1 MMLQLPGIG
10 KAAADG
16 APARWVLACCGL
28 LLFVHLVLLGF
39 FQVSSLDTWFH
50 LKEGEL
56 YVTTWSF
63 PVQDPF
69 AFTTAGR
76 DWIKYSWLAD
86 VVFYVV
92 YAAAGFS
99 GLVLVRLGI
108 LVVIAWLLY
117 RIVRGCGLNP
127 VAAILLVFV
136 ASLAL
141 RFRLFIRPELFTFLL
156 LLGTLAVLLRLSA
169 SSPWLAYALLPVF
182 VLWVNT
188 HGSYVFGIGLPA
200 LVLLANVLPMAW
212 CVPGWGRLRLDPAR
226 RRHLALTVAALP
238 IAGFLNPQGIGLLLF
253 PFRQNRMIRLTAFPE
268 WMEAWRY
275 PGVDPVW
282 WEPVVILGVVL
293 LAFGAVAWLLLAW
306 ERRLDPVGLGVVL
319 SMGAYAVFRNRA
331 IPYFVLAALPFLA
344 LAIARL
350 AEHLPTK
357 LPAQASRRITQL
369 GVLACLLL
377 LTLSIVDQAFLT
389 RRFPPGFGVAGHVFP
404 EQAAAFMER
413 QRLDGR
419 VFNSYQFGGY
429 LMWRRWPANQVFID
443 GRYDA
448 ILFDEGL
455 LEEYAEAHHV
465 PAALDRLAEKHAF
478 EILILDAEP
487 ASRMEHIQN
496 NPTWARVYW
505 DPVAEVYV
513 RRGRRFTGL
522 VEAREYRLTRATTD
536 LAYLEGYR
544 ADPAAWA
551 QAMAELQ
558 RAVEDNPENV
568 LAWQGL
574 AQEYGAAGPAA
585 LGKRLDALTR
595 ALALLRD
602 NPATGRLHAERAEA
616 LLELGRPAE
625 ADAAAREALR
635 ADGSLLLPHWVLA
648 GVAEGRGAWQD
659 AREQLRTLL
668 ARLDG
673 SHPMRAAV
681 RERLV
686 AAEKQLQAQ
695 SAK

>member
-1 MMLQLPGIG
+1 MMLQLPRNG
-10 KAAADG
+10 KVAADD

-28 LLFVHLVLLGF
+28 LLFVHLILLGF

-56 YVTTWSF
+56 YVTTWSL
-63 PVQDPF
+63 PSQDPF
-69 AFTTAGR
+69 AFTSAGR

-86 VVFYVV
+86 VVFYLL
-92 YAAAGFS
+92 YAAIGFP
-99 GLVLVRLGI
+99 GLVLFRLGI
-108 LVVIAWLLY
+108 LFAIAWLLY
-117 RIVRGCGLNP
+117 RILRRCGLDP

-156 LLGTLAVLLRLSA
+156 LLGTLAVLLRLSV
-169 SSPWLAYALLPVF
+169 SSPWMAYALLPLF

-188 HGSYVFGIGLPA
+188 HGSYVFGIGIPA
-200 LVLLANVLPMAW
+200 LVLLANVLPVDW
-212 CVPGWGRLRLDPAR
+212 CAPGWGRLRLDTAR
-226 RRHLALTVAALP
+226 RRHLALAVAALP
-238 IAGFLNPQGIGLLLF
+238 VAGFLNPQGIGLLLF

-282 WEPVVILGVVL
+282 WEPVIILGVVL
-293 LAFGAVAWLLLAW
+293 LAFGAVGWLLFAW
-306 ERRLDPVGLGVVL
+306 ERRLDPVGLGIVL

-331 IPYFVLAALPFLA
+331 IPYFVLASLPFLA
-344 LAIARL
+344 LAIARVS
-350 AEHLPTK
+350 EHLPTR
-357 LPAQASRRITQL
+357 LPAQSLRRIAQL
-369 GVLACLLL
+369 GAPACLLL
-377 LTLSIVDQAFLT
+377 LTLSVVDQAFLT

-429 LMWRRWPANQVFID
+429 LMWRRWPANQMFID

-455 LEEYAEAHHV
+455 LEDYAAAHHD
-465 PAALDRLAEKHAF
+465 PAALDRLAEKYAF

-487 ASRMEHIQN
+487 GSRVDHLQN
-496 NPTWARVYW
+496 NPTWARAYW

-513 RRGRRFTGL
+513 RRGGRFAAL
-522 VEAREYRLTRATTD
+522 VETREYRLTRSTTD
-536 LAYLEGYR
+536 LAYLEAYR
-544 ADPAAWA
+544 ANPAARA
-551 QAMAELQ
+551 QALAELQ

-595 ALALLRD
+595 ALALLHG
-602 NPATGRLHAERAEA
+602 NPATGRLRAERAET
-616 LLELGRPAE
+616 LLQLGRPAE
-625 ADAAAREALR
+625 AEAAAREALR
-635 ADGSLLLPHWVLA
+635 ADESLLLPRWVLA

-659 AREQLRTLL
+659 AREQLRMLL
-668 ARLDG
+668 AGLDG

-681 RERLV
+681 RERLAGV
-686 AAEKQLQAQ
+686 EKQLQAQ
-695 SAK
+695 RVK